1 MDCNIAEAQSAA
13 PSTGDLW
20 GPQPEPIMLW
30 PFNHFRKP
38 RQPARST
45 IETIYGMIVT
55 QAREP
60 LFYRDLGVPDT
71 VNGRFDLL
79 LMHLWMVL
87 RRLKSVEGGAGPSQ
101 ALFDH
106 FCIDMDDNLREMGVG
121 DLTVPKRMQA
131 FGEAFYGRTAA
142 YDLALT
148 DSDEAL
154 AESFCKN
161 ILNGQDIEKARELA
175 AYARAAMAA
184 LSRAD
189 LAALG
194 KGAWRFPAP
203 QSAGA
208 PA

>member
-1 MDCNIAEAQSAA
+1 
-13 PSTGDLW
+13 
-20 GPQPEPIMLW
+20 MLW

-38 RQPARST
+38 RLAPPGT
-45 IETIYGMIVT
+45 IEAIYGMIVT

-79 LMHLWMVL
+79 LMHLWLVL
-87 RRLKSVEGGAGPSQ
+87 RRLKSVEGGAGLSQ

-148 DSDEAL
+148 DSETAL

-161 ILNGQDIEKARELA
+161 ILNGQNIDKARQLA
-175 AYARAAMAA
+175 VYARVAMEGLA
-184 LSRAD
+184 RAD
-189 LAALG
+189 LAALA
-194 KGAWRFPAP
+194 KGAWRFPVP
-203 QSAGA
+203 QAAGTA
-208 PA
+208 A